1 MVVDED
7 FQHLGGLLNGPGK
20 TDVGIGGTDVSRGVV
35 VDEDQGRGLPA
46 QGRFQDLSRID
57 HGLVDDTLLHL
68 LHVDKLILGIEI
80 NDTELLVFQAT
91 QAGLAVV
98 DQFGGA
104 GDLSFRPAFSMR

>member
-1 MVVDED
+1 
-7 FQHLGGLLNGPGK
+7 
-20 TDVGIGGTDVSRGVV
+20 
-35 VDEDQGRGLPA
+35 
-46 QGRFQDLSRID
+46 
-57 HGLVDDTLLHL
+57 
-68 LHVDKLILGIEI
+68 LGIEI